1 MKKTIILSAAVLSLF
16 FTSCN
21 SCGSCDKP
29 QGVAI
34 ESDSIFMINDSTVG
48 DMQTFIYEGTLP
60 MNGGNVGD
68 VILTLRTLSLNEDGT
83 YSITTDYVDEAIATE
98 NDNGDMVVMI
108 GIPNDSTA
116 VVYEFISATGKP
128 KMNFKLSSDSSL
140 VKLNSNMQPAT
151 ANPAHKLTPKKN

>member
-21 SCGSCDKP
+21 SCGSCDRP

-48 DMQTFIYEGTLP
+48 DIQTFIYEGTLP
-60 MNGGNVGD
+60 MTGGNVGD

-83 YSITTDYVDEAIATE
+83 YSITTDYVDEGIATE
-98 NDNGDMVVMI
+98 SDNGEMLVMI
-108 GIPNDSTA
+108 GVPNDSTA
-116 VVYEFISATGKP
+116 IVYEFISASGKP
-128 KMNFKLSSDSSL
+128 NMNFWLTGDSSL
-140 VKLNSNMQPAT
+140 VKLNGKMQPNT
-151 ANPAHKLTPKKN
+151 AHKLTPKKN